1 MQRTSTKRVRTQA
14 KSSPDSVTRRA
25 LVPRINQPQGIASD
39 QFFYFFLRLRKG
51 EVRRVVQRV
60 QSLYPGESPEQHA
73 RRLILAQ
80 CSLSLVGG
88 AILYLP
94 QLFPVFGNVW
104 KMAGFVGGASM
115 LARMNLYLILEIAL
129 LYGEDIDDRARVPEM
144 MAVVAASGLSAASPF
159 LVNALDWYP
168 AAAIPASGLTASAV
182 SKLVGESAIAF
193 YKNRRAAAVPAKE
206 GLAEAAMAPAA

>member
-1 MQRTSTKRVRTQA
+1 MLRTVKKKNQA
-14 KSSPDSVTRRA
+14 NPVPEPAASRA
-25 LVPRINQPQGIASD
+25 VARIKPQGIASD

-51 EVRRVVQRV
+51 EIRRVVQRV
-60 QSLYPGESPEQHA
+60 QSLYPDETPEQHA

-94 QLFPVFGNVW
+94 QLFPVAGNVL

-129 LYGEDIDDRARVPEM
+129 LYGQDIDDQARVPEM

-159 LVNALDWYP
+159 LVKALDWHP
-168 AAAIPASGLTASAV
+168 LAAIPASGLTATAV
-182 SKLVGESAIAF
+182 AKLVGESAIAF
-193 YKNRRAAAVPAKE
+193 YKRRRDAAIALEEP
-206 GLAEAAMAPAA
+206 LAASGAA